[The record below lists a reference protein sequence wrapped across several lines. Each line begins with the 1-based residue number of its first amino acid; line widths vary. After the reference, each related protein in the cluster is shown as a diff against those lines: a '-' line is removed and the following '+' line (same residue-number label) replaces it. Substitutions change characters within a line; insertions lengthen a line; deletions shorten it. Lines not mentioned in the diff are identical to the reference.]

1 MTLYIDPGTG
11 SILIST
17 ILAFFSVL
25 FYMLKGFFYR
35 KFNIKGKENT
45 SLDTSKEYGLVFYSE
60 GGQYWNVYKPIIE
73 ELSQRKVSATY
84 FSSKKDDPGL
94 HVDLPHIETLYV
106 GAGSKLYYFLSRLR
120 AEMVVTTTPGLDV
133 LQMKRSKYV
142 KHYTHITHSTA
153 GVDYHAYG
161 TEYFDSILVG
171 GSSDTEFIRELERKR
186 NSSPKEI
193 EVIGCTYLDVQ
204 RRRLALG
211 SLDDAPLFFEKRP
224 TVLLSPTWGAHGLL
238 HTYGKHI
245 LEVLEQSQ
253 LFNVIVRPHPQS
265 FISEAKLMKEL
276 MTSFP
281 DSGSR
286 MWDTSSD
293 GLSSMAVSDIMI
305 SDFSGI
311 IYDFLLL
318 FGKPTLSF
326 SSQYDKRGRDSIDL
340 DGDTWG
346 IRTLSSVGSILT
358 NDDIDNLPLIISE
371 TLLSKQFMD
380 KEVSMVREAMDAHP
394 NETGARGANFIQKKL
409 AEIRELPSS
418 LEAHRASPKGSFFE
432 KVFAPFNLGETPV
445 SNFFLQAI
453 FALLLFVGYLYIGT
467 LTFPFESY
475 NWKFVAFGLPYTL
488 LLLPFLVMV
497 TLATNLISKDKRI
510 SFHRKLEPFE
520 LKEVLLI
527 FLPLAPVGQ
536 YIISNQDILTIKD
549 SLIVFGFFLTITF
562 VIAVVIPW
570 IYTSLSSRSFTTPL
584 SLAFIFYVINMA
596 NVTGWFGFG
605 KKWFQ
610 LVFFLLIFTVVF
622 LLYLTNKKIL
632 YFLSIAFFV
641 ITIITG
647 IVATFFKPNN
657 EVLESEVSSHNTA
670 SLIGI
675 DVSQTPDIYLL
686 IYDSYSNEEMLDY
699 YGIDNTEMFSFLLEN
714 NFAIYD
720 GIYSVA
726 ASSVESMSHVL
737 NMSKIP
743 WNRNVRKVV
752 AQDAEAL
759 IALKQIGYNV
769 DSIFMDDY
777 MIRGSEPTIYNTF
790 FPDPNTSDSKIPS
803 YKIIITAIFEGFFR
817 FDADFST
824 ITYGDF
830 LQKKHQYIS
839 ESSSSPRFLYAH
851 SNFPDHS
858 PSGVPSR
865 PNEIEL
871 YHERLEVANREMRQD
886 IDLILSHHPNSVI
899 IVAADHG
906 PGLTKDGNNLN
917 ARKYSLD
924 MIDRY
929 DVRDR
934 YGAMLAIHWPKSS
947 SVYDFDIRI
956 LQDALPAVFGY
967 IAGDVSLFDKLRM
980 DRKTLYTHVTGG
992 VLVEDNVI
1000 RGGKDDGKP
1009 LFDITGVRTKK
1020 QVNQ

>member
-171 GSSDTEFIRELERKR
+171 GSSDTEFIRELEKKR
-186 NSSPKEI
+186 GSSPKEI

-265 FISEAKLMKEL
+265 FISETKFIKEL

-380 KEVSMVREAMDAHP
+380 KEVTMVREAMDAHP

-409 AEIRELPSS
+409 TEIRELSSS
-418 LEAHRASPKGSFFE
+418 LEAHITSSRGSFLERAFG
-432 KVFAPFNLGETPV
+432 PFNLGETPIP
-445 SNFFLQAI
+445 NLLMQIFFS
-453 FALLLFVGYLYIGT
+453 LLLTIGYFTVGEKYLPYY
-467 LTFPFESY
+467 SY
-475 NWKFVAFGLPYTL
+475 NWKFVSSALPLMIKLTPLLFILLISSIVLSKQKRIAFNRRIEHLEIKDL
-488 LLLPFLVMV
+488 FLV
-497 TLATNLISKDKRI
+497 A
-510 SFHRKLEPFE
+510 
-520 LKEVLLI
+520 
-527 FLPLAPVGQ
+527 LPMAPIVQ
-536 YIISNQDILTIKD
+536 YVISNQDILTIKD
-549 SLIVFGFFLTITF
+549 SAII
-562 VIAVVIPW
+562 VVIFFILTTFFTVFIPW
-570 IYTSLSSRSFTTPL
+570 LLTPLASRLILTPL
-584 SLAFIFYVINMA
+584 SLALTFHLINMA
-596 NVTGWFGFG
+596 NIIGWLGTGR
-605 KKWFQ
+605 KSFQ
-610 LVFFLLIFTVVF
+610 IVLFAAILGIII
-622 LLYLTNKKIL
+622 LLYVYKRKLL
-632 YFLSIAFFV
+632 YFASIAFLV
-641 ITIITG
+641 ITIGVGLIQ
-647 IVATFFKPNN
+647 
-657 EVLESEVSSHNTA
+657 
-670 SLIGI
+670 SLIPPKESSAQIASPTDIESLFIGKTPTY
-675 DVSQTPDIYLL
+675 TPDIYLL
-686 IYDSYSNEEMLDY
+686 IYDAYGNEEMLDF
-699 YGIDNTEMFSFLLEN
+699 YGIESKEIFSFLLEQD
-714 NFAIYD
+714 FTVYD
-720 GIYSVA
+720 GIYTVGPISL
-726 ASSVESMSHVL
+726 ESMSHVL
-737 NMSKIP
+737 NMKKTS
-743 WNRNVRKVV
+743 WSTNLRKVV
-752 AQDAEAL
+752 AEEAL
-759 IALKQIGYNV
+759 GLVALKEAGFSI
-769 DSIFMDDY
+769 DSVMKDDY
-777 MIRGSEPTIYNTF
+777 LIRGFLPALYDYYIPS
-790 FPDPNTSDSKIPS
+790 PDAFDESIPS
-803 YKIIITAIFEGFFR
+803 YNIIMTAIAEGQFR
-817 FDADFST
+817 FDADFSKFS
-824 ITYGDF
+824 YEEF
-830 LQKKHQYIS
+830 LTFKKNYLATQ
-839 ESSSSPRFLYAH
+839 EEKPRFFYSH
-851 SNFPDHS
+851 SDIPGHS
-858 PSGVPSR
+858 PNTGVLRSNETELYEER
-865 PNEIEL
+865 ILISNNEIKNDI
-871 YHERLEVANREMRQD
+871 HTILEYNPDAIV
-886 IDLILSHHPNSVI
+886 
-899 IVAADHG
+899 IVASDHG
-906 PGLTKDGNNLN
+906 PYLTKNGFNLN
-917 ARKYSLD
+917 TREYKQSD
-924 MIDRY
+924 INRY
-929 DVRDR
+929 DVQDR
-934 YGAMLAIHWPKSS
+934 YGTLLAIRWPDSFNPHS
-947 SVYDFDIRI
+947 YDIKI
-956 LQDALPAVFGY
+956 LQDLLPAMLSY
-967 IAGDVSLFDKLRM
+967 IYNDEAMFDQLRM
-980 DRKTLYTHVTGG
+980 DRSSMYTYVTGG
-992 VLVEDNVI
+992 VAIVDGI
-1000 RGGKDDGKP
+1000 IQGGADDGKP
-1009 LFDITGVRTKK
+1009 LFDNVGIRTKYDK
-1020 QVNQ
+1020 ER